1 MKSLEAKWKEKQS
14 KEKKRN
20 ENQIYFTI
28 FLFPPLPL
36 QFLFTFFYLVLPAFF
51 MFSILIL
58 TLLIFFAASNLLGF
72 LHATYFSYVCLFH
85 IFDHAFFLEF
95 FACLIYFCIS
105 WTFFTG
111 ILHRVCSFHV
121 FKTYFL
127 QVSSYFPVFLQSPFC
142 CLFWPFRK
150 WRKRKFSIRKFCS
163 FLKEDVLAAII
174 CLMDFLAPFDRS
186 LIQSFRLF
194 VQRQRQHHY
203 RRRRQHFTKEKIAA
217 QN

>member
-1 MKSLEAKWKEKQS
+1 MPRIFHMFAFS
-14 KEKKRN
+14 
-20 ENQIYFTI
+20 I
-28 FLFPPLPL
+28 FLIMLFFWNFSHALYIFA
-36 QFLFTFFYLVLPAFF
+36 FLEHFLLAFCIEFAVF
-51 MFSILIL
+51 MFSK
-58 TLLIFFAASNLLGF
+58 
-72 LHATYFSYVCLFH
+72 H
-85 IFDHAFFLEF
+85 IFCKFL
-95 FACLIYFCIS
+95 
-105 WTFFTG
+105 
-111 ILHRVCSFHV
+111 RV
-121 FKTYFL
+121 FL
-127 QVSSYFPVFLQSPFC
+127 LFLQSPFC

-217 QN
+217 QNYDAVH